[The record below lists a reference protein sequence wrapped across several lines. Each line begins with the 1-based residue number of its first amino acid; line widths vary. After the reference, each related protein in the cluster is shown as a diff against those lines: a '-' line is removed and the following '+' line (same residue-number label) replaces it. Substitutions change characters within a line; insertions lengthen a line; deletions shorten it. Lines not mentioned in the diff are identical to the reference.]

1 MMGTLCLLEC
11 VFFVKTFINLFQAS
25 VYVCVSEC
33 VCGVVCLDFICGGFG
48 DLDGQRTQHGQSLI
62 RKLGTEQLV
71 RVINL
76 L

>member
-1 MMGTLCLLEC
+1 M
-11 VFFVKTFINLFQAS
+11 
-25 VYVCVSEC
+25 CVSEC
-33 VCGVVCLDFICGGFG
+33 VCGVVCLDFICGGFD

>member
-1 MMGTLCLLEC
+1 M
-11 VFFVKTFINLFQAS
+11 
-25 VYVCVSEC
+25 CVSEC
-33 VCGVVCLDFICGGFG
+33 ACGVICLDFICGGFG
-48 DLDGQRTQHGQSLI
+48 DLDGQRTQHEQALI